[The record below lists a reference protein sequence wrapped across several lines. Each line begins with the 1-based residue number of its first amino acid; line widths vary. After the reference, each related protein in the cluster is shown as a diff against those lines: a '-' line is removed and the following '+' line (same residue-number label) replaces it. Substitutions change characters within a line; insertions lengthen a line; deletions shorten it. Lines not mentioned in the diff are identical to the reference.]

1 MHKVSD
7 LSNSAADSV
16 SKMMKG
22 DEDDDSTTDGNHPV
36 HPAETGKPIV
46 L

>member
-7 LSNSAADSV
+7 LSNSAAESV

-22 DEDDDSTTDGNHPV
+22 DEDDESTTDANNPV
-36 HPAETGKPIV
+36 HPPETGKPIV